1 VSLKNIVFDLLYRF
15 GKPPWVID
23 APQPALMAAVSQ
35 GVIRGPSVLDVGCG
49 TGDNAVYL
57 AECGFSVTGVDVST
71 AAIALAERK
80 ARTLSVKARFVP
92 LDAFQLVT
100 LATKFETVLDFGL
113 FHQFAG
119 ATRARY
125 VRALGEVCTSRGQLL
140 LQCFSDHGG
149 KARWFGPRLVS
160 QEELRAAFSER
171 WRIEWIRPAS
181 YKSNRGR
188 EYPAWLA
195 LMTSTNSE

>member
-71 AAIALAERK
+71 AALALAERK

-92 LDAFQLVT
+92 LDAFQLAT
-100 LATKFETVLDFGL
+100 LATQFETVLDFGL

-160 QEELRAAFSER
+160 QEELRAAR
-171 WRIEWIRPAS
+171 
-181 YKSNRGR
+181 
-188 EYPAWLA
+188 
-195 LMTSTNSE
+195 